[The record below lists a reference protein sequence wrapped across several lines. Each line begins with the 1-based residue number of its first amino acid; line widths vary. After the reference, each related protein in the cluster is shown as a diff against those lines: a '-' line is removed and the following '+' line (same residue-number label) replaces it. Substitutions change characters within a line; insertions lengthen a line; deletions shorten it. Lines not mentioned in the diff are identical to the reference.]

1 MIRLVRRAV
10 LSVTLLVGAT
20 AGSAA
25 LLAGGAS
32 ATAPTVPAQVTA
44 SSWTAT
50 PVPQPSAATGSY
62 GNGVSCVTSTFCIQ
76 VGLQLVSAQNQALI
90 TQWNGSSW
98 AVAPS
103 PSTAGSTDT
112 SLSTVSCTSTSFCV
126 AAGLQRQPSAPEPF
140 FEHWNG
146 TAWSV
151 VPAVIPAGST
161 GASLAGVSCTS
172 ATFCVAV
179 GGQTVSSVV
188 GPLVE
193 QWNGTA
199 WSVMTTPNLAAPG
212 RTTFTGVSCRSTVFC
227 MAVGYQKGETQTL
240 AEMWNG
246 TTWTV
251 VTSPNDPAG
260 TVSEFNS
267 VSCAGVSFC
276 AAVGQSFG
284 GSITVPSDNMVA
296 LWTGSAFTMSPA
308 PNPSTGFGGALDG
321 VSCFSATSCTAVGQT
336 FLNSVG
342 TGSDTQGQ
350 TWNGQSWTMVSTPN
364 GPVSTTLNF
373 LTGVDCLT
381 DWACVA
387 VGDAYDGTNDHP
399 LAAWAPIA
407 RSGYRFVASD
417 GGIFAYGAGAPFL
430 GSLGGTVLNQPI
442 VGMAVMPAGD
452 GYFLVAADGGV
463 FTYGSARFHGSTG
476 SIHLNKPIVGMAL
489 TADGE
494 GYWLVAS
501 DGGIFA
507 FGDAQFYGST
517 GSIALNK
524 PVVGMAATP
533 NGLGYLLVAS
543 DGGIFNYGNARFAG
557 STGSIALNKPVV
569 GMAVTTSGGYFLV
582 ATDGGIF
589 AYGGAVFAGSTGSI
603 HLNKPIVGMAVA
615 ANGYYLSGSDG
626 GIFAYPTSGGPPF
639 LGSTGSIV
647 LNKPIV
653 GVAS

>member
-1 MIRLVRRAV
+1 MIRLVRRAALFV
-10 LSVTLLVGAT
+10 ILLASAI
-20 AGSAA
+20 AGPAA
-25 LLAGGAS
+25 LLSAGAS
-32 ATAPTVPAQVTA
+32 AAAPTVPAQVTA
-44 SSWTAT
+44 SNWTAT
-50 PVPQPSAATGSY
+50 PVPQPPAATGSF
-62 GNGVSCVTSTFCIQ
+62 GNAVSCVTSTFCIHVGVQ
-76 VGLQLVSAQNQALI
+76 VVSTDNQALI

-112 SLSTVSCTSTSFCV
+112 YLNAVSCTSTSFCV
-126 AAGLQRQPSAPEPF
+126 AAGFQRQPSTAEPF

-151 VPAVIPAGST
+151 VPAAIPAGSS
-161 GASLAGVSCTS
+161 GANINGVSCTGP
-172 ATFCVAV
+172 TFCTAV
-179 GGQTVSSVV
+179 GDQTVSGS

-199 WSVMTTPNLAAPG
+199 WSVVTTPNLAAAG
-212 RTTFTGVSCRSTVFC
+212 DAVFEGVSCRSTIFC

-246 TTWTV
+246 TMWTV
-251 VTSPNDPAG
+251 VASPNDPAG
-260 TVSEFNS
+260 SASEFRS
-267 VSCAGVSFC
+267 VSCVGSAFC
-276 AAVGQSFG
+276 AAVGYSQG
-284 GSITVPSDNMVA
+284 GSITNSSDNLVA
-296 LWTGSAFTMSPA
+296 MWTGSAFTMAAA
-308 PNPSTGFGGALDG
+308 PNPPAGFGGALYG

-336 FLNSVG
+336 YLNVG
-342 TGSDTQGQ
+342 GSQSNTQGQ
-350 TWNGQSWTMVSTPN
+350 TWDGQSWTIVSTPN
-364 GPVSTTLNF
+364 GPVSTTLGYSS
-373 LTGVDCLT
+373 GVDCLT
-381 DWACVA
+381 DWACVS
-387 VGDAYDGTNDHP
+387 VGDAYDGTNSHP
-399 LAAWAPIA
+399 LAASAPIS

-417 GGIFAYGAGAPFL
+417 GGTFAYGAGAPFL

-452 GYFLVAADGGV
+452 GYYLVAADGGV
-463 FTYGSARFHGSTG
+463 FAYGSAKFYGSTG
-476 SIHLNKPIVGMAL
+476 SMHLNKPVVGMAV
-489 TADGE
+489 TADGG

-533 NGLGYLLVAS
+533 NGLGYFLVAS
-543 DGGIFNYGNARFAG
+543 DGGVFNYGNALFAG
-557 STGSIALNKPVV
+557 SAGSVHLNKPVV
-569 GMAVTTSGGYFLV
+569 GMTVTTSGGYFIV

-603 HLNKPIVGMAVA
+603 QLNKPIVGMAAVE
-615 ANGYYLSGSDG
+615 NGYYLSGSDG
-626 GIFAYPTSGGPPF
+626 GIFAYPTAAGPPF
-639 LGSTGSIV
+639 AGSTGSIA

>member
-1 MIRLVRRAV
+1 MIRLVRRAALG
-10 LSVTLLVGAT
+10 LSLVAAAT

-25 LLAGGAS
+25 LLAGGAA
-32 ATAPTVPAQVTA
+32 ATAPSVPAQVSA
-44 SSWTAT
+44 SSWTAV

-62 GNGVSCVTSTFCIQ
+62 GDGVSCVTSTFCVQVGIQ
-76 VGLQLVSAQNQALI
+76 VVGSDNQALI

-98 AVAPS
+98 AIAPS

-112 SLSTVSCTSTSFCV
+112 FLNAVSCTSTSFCV
-126 AAGLQRQPSAPEPF
+126 AAGFQRQPSAPEPF

-151 VPAVIPAGST
+151 VPAVIPTGST
-161 GASLAGVSCTS
+161 GASITRVSCTS
-172 ATFCVAV
+172 ATFCMAV
-179 GGQTVSSVV
+179 GDQAVSS
-188 GPLVE
+188 GSAPLVE

-199 WSVMTTPNLAAPG
+199 WSVVTTPNLATPG
-212 RTTFTGVSCRSTVFC
+212 DTALSGVSCRSSAFC
-227 MAVGYQKGETQTL
+227 MAVGYQNGDTQTL

-251 VTSPNDPAG
+251 VASPNDPAG
-260 TVSEFNS
+260 TVSEFHS
-267 VSCAGVSFC
+267 VSCVGTRFC
-276 AAVGQSFG
+276 AAVGESRG
-284 GSITVPSDNMVA
+284 GSITVPSDNLVA
-296 LWTGSAFTMSPA
+296 LWGGSAFTMSPA
-308 PNPSTGFGGALDG
+308 PNPSAGFGGELSG

-336 FLNSVG
+336 LLNAGSR
-342 TGSDTQGQ
+342 SDTQGQ
-350 TWNGQSWTMVSTPN
+350 TWNGQSWTIVTTPN
-364 GPVSTTLNF
+364 GPLSATLNY
-373 LTGVDCLT
+373 LAGVDCLT
-381 DWACVA
+381 DWACVT
-387 VGDAYDGTNDHP
+387 VGDAFDGTNHNP

-452 GYFLVAADGGV
+452 GYYLVAADGGV
-463 FTYGSARFHGSTG
+463 FSYGSALFHGSTG
-476 SIHLNKPIVGMAL
+476 SMHLNKPIVGMAL

-524 PVVGMAATP
+524 PVVGMASTP
-533 NGLGYLLVAS
+533 NGLGYFLVAS
-543 DGGIFNYGNARFAG
+543 DGGIFTYGNAHFAG

-569 GMAVTTSGGYFLV
+569 GMTVTTSGGYFDV
-582 ATDGGIF
+582 ASDGGIF

-603 HLNKPIVGMAVA
+603 QLNKPIVGMTTV

-626 GIFAYPTSGGPPF
+626 GIFTYPTSGGPPF

>member
-1 MIRLVRRAV
+1 MIRLVRRAALG
-10 LSVTLLVGAT
+10 LSLVAAAT

-25 LLAGGAS
+25 LLAAGAA
-32 ATAPTVPAQVTA
+32 ATAPSVPAQVTA
-44 SSWTAT
+44 SSWTAV

-62 GNGVSCVTSTFCIQ
+62 GDGVSCVTSSFCVQVGIQ
-76 VGLQLVSAQNQALI
+76 VVGSDNQALI
-90 TQWNGSSW
+90 TQWSGSSW
-98 AVAPS
+98 AIAPS

-112 SLSTVSCTSTSFCV
+112 FLNAVSCTSTSFCV
-126 AAGLQRQPSAPEPF
+126 AAGFQRQPSAPEPF

-146 TAWSV
+146 TAWTV
-151 VPAVIPAGST
+151 VPAVIPTGST
-161 GASLAGVSCTS
+161 GASITGVSCTG
-172 ATFCVAV
+172 ATFCMAV
-179 GGQTVSSVV
+179 GDQAVSS
-188 GPLVE
+188 GSAPLVE

-199 WSVMTTPNLAAPG
+199 WSVVTTPNLATPG
-212 RTTFTGVSCRSTVFC
+212 DTALSGVSCRSNAFC
-227 MAVGYQKGETQTL
+227 MAVGYQNGDTQTL

-246 TTWTV
+246 TAWTV
-251 VTSPNDPAG
+251 VASPNDPAG
-260 TVSEFNS
+260 TTSEFHS
-267 VSCAGVSFC
+267 VSCAGTRFC
-276 AAVGQSFG
+276 AAVGESRG
-284 GSITVPSDNMVA
+284 GSITVPSDNLVA
-296 LWTGSAFTMSPA
+296 LWGGSAFTMSPA
-308 PNPSTGFGGALDG
+308 PNPSAGFGGALSG

-336 FLNSVG
+336 FLNSG
-342 TGSDTQGQ
+342 SRSDTQGQ
-350 TWNGQSWTMVSTPN
+350 TWNGQSWTIVSTPN
-364 GPVSTTLNF
+364 GPVSTTLNY
-373 LTGVDCLT
+373 LGAVDCLT
-381 DWACVA
+381 DWACVT
-387 VGDAYDGTNDHP
+387 VGDAFDGTNHNP

-452 GYFLVAADGGV
+452 GYYLVAADGGV
-463 FTYGSARFHGSTG
+463 FSYGSAIFHGSTG
-476 SIHLNKPIVGMAL
+476 SMHLNKPIVGMAL

-524 PVVGMAATP
+524 PVVGMASTP
-533 NGLGYLLVAS
+533 NGLGYFLVAS
-543 DGGIFNYGNARFAG
+543 DGGMFNYGNAHFAG
-557 STGSIALNKPVV
+557 STGSIVLNKPVV
-569 GMAVTTSGGYFLV
+569 GLAVTTSGGYFLV

-603 HLNKPIVGMAVA
+603 HLNKPIVGMTTV

-626 GIFAYPTSGGPPF
+626 GIFAYPTSGGPTF